1 MTARPHRPILAIAL
15 RLAAAVLLAVMF
27 ALVKLAGERGASLPE
42 ILLWRQGVAIPCL
55 LGWMLAARR
64 MDLLR
69 TQRLWVHGR
78 RALLGLSSMT
88 LLFGAT
94 ALLPL
99 AELTTLTFVGPLFA
113 VVLSAALLGERVG
126 PWRWSAVALGFAGV
140 AIVAQPSGQAL
151 PAAGV
156 AMASCAAL
164 LNGLITVQVRD
175 LGRTENPLTTV
186 LLFSVFSTAVLA
198 PLQLVYAQAH
208 PPVVWLMLLGC
219 GLFGFLGQI
228 GLTAA
233 LRFGGVASV
242 TVMDY
247 TSLIWTTLAG
257 WWVWNHLPPATT
269 WLGAPLIIA
278 AGLVVLCREHTL
290 ALERAKELSA

>member
-1 MTARPHRPILAIAL
+1 MQPHRPVLAIAF

-64 MDLLR
+64 TELLR
-69 TQRLWVHGR
+69 THRLWVHGR

-99 AELTTLTFVGPLFA
+99 AELTTLTFLGPLFA
-113 VVLSAALLGERVG
+113 VVLSALLLREHVG
-126 PWRWSAVALGFAGV
+126 PWRWGAVALGFAGV
-140 AIVAQPSGQAL
+140 AVVAQPSGQAL

-156 AMASCAAL
+156 AMVSCAAL

-175 LGRTENPLTTV
+175 LGRTEHPLTTV
-186 LLFSVFSTAVLA
+186 LLFSAFSTAVLA
-198 PLQLVYAQAH
+198 PLLLVYGRPH
-208 PPVVWLMLLGC
+208 PPAVVLMLFGT

-247 TSLIWTTLAG
+247 TTLIWTTLAG
-257 WWVWNHLPPATT
+257 WLVWRHLPPATT
-269 WLGAPLIIA
+269 WLGAPLIVA
-278 AGLVVLCREHTL
+278 AGLVVLWREHTL
-290 ALERAKELSA
+290 AIARTKEIAA

>member
-1 MTARPHRPILAIAL
+1 
-15 RLAAAVLLAVMF
+15 
-27 ALVKLAGERGASLPE
+27 
-42 ILLWRQGVAIPCL
+42 
-55 LGWMLAARR
+55 
-64 MDLLR
+64 
-69 TQRLWVHGR
+69 
-78 RALLGLSSMT
+78 MT

-99 AELTTLTFVGPLFA
+99 AELTTLTFLGPLFA
-113 VVLSAALLGERVG
+113 VVLSALLLRERVG

-140 AIVAQPSGQAL
+140 AVVAQPSGQAL

-156 AMASCAAL
+156 AMAACAAM

-186 LLFSVFSTAVLA
+186 LLFSAFSTVVLL
-198 PLQLVYAQAH
+198 PLQLVYGQAH
-208 PPVVWLMLLGC
+208 PPAVWLMLLGC

-257 WWVWNHLPPATT
+257 WLVWNHLPPATT
-269 WLGAPLIIA
+269 WLGAPLIVA
-278 AGLVVLCREHTL
+278 AGLVVLWREHTL
-290 ALERAKELSA
+290 AIERAKEIAA

>member
-1 MTARPHRPILAIAL
+1 MTERPHRPILAIAL

-55 LGWMLAARR
+55 LGWMVATGRT
-64 MDLLR
+64 DLLR
-69 TQRLWVHGR
+69 TRRLWVHGR

-113 VVLSAALLGERVG
+113 VILSALLLRERVG
-126 PWRWSAVALGFAGV
+126 PWRLGAVALGFAGV
-140 AIVAQPSGQAL
+140 AVVAQPSGHAM

-156 AMASCAAL
+156 AMASFAAL

-175 LGRTENPLTTV
+175 LGRTEHPLTTV
-186 LLFSVFSTAVLA
+186 LLFSAFSTAVLA
-198 PLQLVYAQAH
+198 PLQLVYGQAH

-247 TSLIWTTLAG
+247 TGLIWSTLAG
-257 WWVWNHLPPATT
+257 WWVFDHLPPATT

-278 AGLVVLCREHTL
+278 AGLIVLWREHVL
-290 ALERAKELSA
+290 SIERAGVTA

>member
-27 ALVKLAGERGASLPE
+27 ALVKLAGERGANLAE

-55 LGWMLAARR
+55 LGWMLVTRR
-64 MDLLR
+64 ADLLR
-69 TQRLWVHGR
+69 TNRLWVHGR

-113 VVLSAALLGERVG
+113 VILSAVLLRERVG
-126 PWRWSAVALGFAGV
+126 QWRWGAVALGFVGV

-175 LGRTENPLTTV
+175 LGRTEHPLTTV
-186 LLFSVFSTAVLA
+186 LLFSAFSTVVLL
-198 PLQLVYAQAH
+198 PLMLVYGQAH

-219 GLFGFLGQI
+219 GVFGFLGQI
-228 GLTAA
+228 GLTGA
-233 LRFGGVASV
+233 LRYGAVASV

-257 WWVWNHLPPATT
+257 WLVWNHLPPATT

-278 AGLVVLCREHTL
+278 AGLVVLWREHRL
-290 ALERAKELSA
+290 AIERARAVTA

>member
-1 MTARPHRPILAIAL
+1 MTERPHRPILAIAL
-15 RLAAAVLLAVMF
+15 RLAAAVSLAVMF

-55 LGWMLAARR
+55 LGWMALAGRS
-64 MDLLR
+64 DLLR

-113 VVLSAALLGERVG
+113 VILSAVLLRERVG
-126 PWRWSAVALGFAGV
+126 PWRWGAVALGFAGV
-140 AIVAQPSGQAL
+140 AVVAQPSGQAL
-151 PAAGV
+151 PIAGV
-156 AMASCAAL
+156 AMASFAAL

-175 LGRTENPLTTV
+175 LGRTEHPLTTV
-186 LLFSVFSTAVLA
+186 LLFSAFSTLVLA

-247 TSLIWTTLAG
+247 TQLIWTTLAG
-257 WWVWNHLPPATT
+257 WWVWDHLPPATT
-269 WLGAPLIIA
+269 WLGAPLIVA
-278 AGLVVLCREHTL
+278 AGLVVLWREHAL
-290 ALERAKELSA
+290 AIERARAVTA